1 MNDSQFTFQSKTF
14 LANFQTLDQ
23 MFRNTNTYFYYIFT
37 DEITLIT
44 YFSRADYREHI
55 VCENTI
61 FKSTI

>member
-1 MNDSQFTFQSKTF
+1 
-14 LANFQTLDQ
+14 
-23 MFRNTNTYFYYIFT
+23 MFRNTNTHFYYIFT

-61 FKSTI
+61 FKSTIRLHNLKYLALVTFLPKVCSS